1 MQKTTIFFIGTTV
14 IVLMI
19 TGTVLGVNF
28 AIRHSNENGVI
39 VENPIAAAE
48 IDEPGIPEF
57 EEVVEEPNPGTE
69 KNETTEISDEILE
82 DKEEEKISDEILED
96 KEEEE
101 ISNEILED
109 KEEEEISNE
118 ILGETDTAIIVPTSI
133 DSVEP
138 SITILQVH
146 EAGFR
151 KATFP
156 IIPFDGMVFNGIDM
170 RNYVNES
177 NLEYQIIE
185 NGETSAFLTE
195 FNLLNPGIAQEVYE
209 ILRGKVE
216 AQNEFT
222 INETNQY
229 GNASFF
235 ANNSTQ
241 TNHVFLVVK
250 QGTRLYTCHYPAKN
264 HNKIKNLITSI

>member
-28 AIRHSNENGVI
+28 SIRHSNENGV
-39 VENPIAAAE
+39 V
-48 IDEPGIPEF
+48 
-57 EEVVEEPNPGTE
+57 EEVVDNPVVAEIVETEIPEVEEIIGEPNPGTE
-69 KNETTEISDEILE
+69 KEEISDEILE
-82 DKEEEKISDEILED
+82 EEDEK
-96 KEEEE
+96 E
-101 ISNEILED
+101 IS
-109 KEEEEISNE
+109 SE
-118 ILGETDTAIIVPTSI
+118 ILGETDTAIVVPTSL
-133 DSVEP
+133 DSIEP
-138 SITILQVH
+138 SITISQVY
-146 EAGFR
+146 EAGF
-151 KATFP
+151 KEATFP
-156 IIPFDGMVFNGIDM
+156 IIPFDGMVFNEIDM

-195 FNLLNPGIAQEVYE
+195 FNLLNQRIAQEVYE

>member
-28 AIRHSNENGVI
+28 AIRHSNENGV
-39 VENPIAAAE
+39 VTENPIVAE
-48 IDEPGIPEF
+48 IDEPEIPEVH
-57 EEVVEEPNPGTE
+57 EIIGESSP
-69 KNETTEISDEILE
+69 ETT
-82 DKEEEKISDEILED
+82 KISDEILE
-96 KEEEE
+96 E
-101 ISNEILED
+101 ED
-109 KEEEEISNE
+109 KEEISDEILE
-118 ILGETDTAIIVPTSI
+118 ILGETDTAIVVPTSI

-138 SITILQVH
+138 SITISQVH
-146 EAGFR
+146 EAGF
-151 KATFP
+151 KEATFP
-156 IIPFDGMVFNGIDM
+156 IIPFDGMVFNRVDM

-209 ILRGKVE
+209 ILREKVE

>member
-14 IVLMI
+14 IILMI

-28 AIRHSNENGVI
+28 AIRHSNENGI
-39 VENPIAAAE
+39 ITENPIVAE
-48 IDEPGIPEF
+48 IDEPEIPES
-57 EEVVEEPNPGTE
+57 EEIIEESSPETDEEEPTE
-69 KNETTEISDEILE
+69 ISNEILKEEISDEIL
-82 DKEEEKISDEILED
+82 
-96 KEEEE
+96 
-101 ISNEILED
+101 
-109 KEEEEISNE
+109 E
-118 ILGETDTAIIVPTSI
+118 ILGETDTAIVVPTSI

-138 SITILQVH
+138 SITISQVH
-146 EAGFR
+146 EAGF
-151 KATFP
+151 KEATFP
-156 IIPFDGMVFNGIDM
+156 IIPFDGMVFNEIDM

-216 AQNEFT
+216 AQDKFT